1 MRRREFIRP
10 FGSTTVLWP
19 LAASAPQPAG
29 GVHSTIGEPAH
40 HDAALGRTNDP
51 SDGVDSGEQKKIVL
65 LSDGTGNS
73 AAKAQKTNVWR
84 LFQAL
89 DRKKLL
95 FAKYDDGVG
104 TSSNKYLAIL
114 GGAFGWGLKRN
125 VLDLYKFVCRNYK
138 RGDEIYGFGFS
149 RGAFTIRV
157 VVGLIDSEGLVHAGP
172 QEQLD
177 HYAAAAYRRYRS
189 KAFSS
194 RSPIVF
200 LLRHLRD
207 GILRVKDWA
216 TYHRTYSEIQADS
229 RRQINIRFLG
239 LWDTVEAYGIPIATL
254 KRGIDLLLWPM
265 KFRDFKCPASVK
277 RACHALSLDDERTPF
292 HPLLW
297 DEAADGRITQV
308 WFAGVHSNVGGGYP
322 EDNLSLVPLVWI
334 MKEAQACELP
344 LDEKSVQ
351 EFAAESSP
359 FARLYDSRTGLAA
372 YYPYDPRQIPMRNPI
387 VHGSVIMRMVYGP
400 DQYAPIILPDKFDVM
415 APDGTL
421 LPMPLETQKESEL
434 AKGPVAES
442 KKSELVKAMQLLS
455 PLNPTFHSE
464 LVTRVWDTVWW
475 RRVVYYV
482 TVLFTLILLASPL
495 TSGKFAQFAYWF
507 VNYFGIADKI
517 DRAAGQS
524 DIARSVTAMLDKW
537 NAEWGGFIS
546 PPADALGGSIP
557 YYATPWK
564 NALLRHPVEVS
575 WTVLAIMVCLYA
587 NAILRYRICDRARI
601 AWHRRLAQD
610 HAAWIER
617 RRRGE
622 RRGMFV
628 LLAVLLLIGFLVS
641 RAPLVEIGSLGGIA
655 VLLVLAILW
664 RGTEAVST
672 TKDSK
677 TFALRIARWLRTRTS
692 LTWLYVSIRD
702 RVGPITFALGLIVAV
717 ACLGNRVLFD
727 GWSSAGQVCESSIK
741 EAQKEEM
748 GTKDFALDSLCWPTG
763 LVLTKGARYH
773 ITVTIPDRRSE
784 EGFLTNITPWLKLP
798 LRRWWTQNW
807 FQPIAQI
814 DTIGNDQYVLESS
827 VPQESSMPNTGQEFV
842 TAFTAR
848 NTGELF
854 IFVNDAVLILPGN
867 VDLFYRHNKVMGT
880 VTVKRGV

>member
-1 MRRREFIRP
+1 M
-10 FGSTTVLWP
+10 
-19 LAASAPQPAG
+19 
-29 GVHSTIGEPAH
+29 
-40 HDAALGRTNDP
+40 GRNDP
-51 SDGVDSGEQKKIVL
+51 SHGVDSGERKKIVI

-89 DRKKLL
+89 DQNKLL

-138 RGDEIYGFGFS
+138 RGDEVYGFGFS

-157 VVGLIDSEGLVHAGP
+157 VVGLIDSEGLVPAGT

-200 LLRHLRD
+200 FLRHLRD

-216 TYHRTYSEIQADS
+216 MDHRTYSNIQADS
-229 RRQINIRFLG
+229 CREVCIRFLG

-254 KRGIDLLLWPM
+254 KRGIDLLFWPM
-265 KFRDFKCPASVK
+265 KFRDLKCSASVK

-297 DEAADGRITQV
+297 DEAAEEKIRSKNPQVEVGRITQV

-334 MKEAQACELP
+334 MKEAQACGLP
-344 LDEKSVQ
+344 LDKKSIQ

-359 FARLYDSRTGLAA
+359 FARLYDSRAGFAA
-372 YYPYDPRQIPMRNPI
+372 YYPYDPRQIPMQKPI
-387 VHGSVIMRMVYGP
+387 VHNSVIMRMAYGP
-400 DQYAPIILPDKFDVM
+400 DQYAPIILPDKFEVM
-415 APDGTL
+415 TPDGTL

-434 AKGPVAES
+434 AKGPIAES

-455 PLNPTFHSE
+455 PLDRAFHSE
-464 LVTRVWDTVWW
+464 AVKLVWDTVWW
-475 RRVVYYV
+475 RRVFYYV

-507 VNYFGIADKI
+507 VNHFGIADKI
-517 DRAAGQS
+517 DRAFGQS
-524 DIARSVTAMLDKW
+524 DIARNVTAMLDKW
-537 NAEWGGFIS
+537 NAGWGGFIS
-546 PPADALGGSIP
+546 PPLDALSGFIP

-564 NALLRHPVEVS
+564 NALLTHPVEVS
-575 WTVLAIMVCLYA
+575 WTALVILVCLYV
-587 NAILRYRICDRARI
+587 NAILRYRIRDRARM
-601 AWHRRLAQD
+601 AWHRRLAED
-610 HAAWIER
+610 HDRWIRR

-622 RRGMFV
+622 CKGMLV
-628 LLAVLLLIGFLVS
+628 LLAVAVLLLIGLLVS
-641 RAPLVEIGSLGGIA
+641 RAPLVEISLIGCIA
-655 VLLVLAILW
+655 ALLILAILW
-664 RGTEAVST
+664 RGTEAVLIR
-672 TKDSK
+672 KDRQAFS
-677 TFALRIARWLRTRTS
+677 LSIARWLRTRTS
-692 LTWLYVSIRD
+692 LTWLYASIRD
-702 RVGPITFALGLIVAV
+702 RVGPITFALCLIIA
-717 ACLGNRVLFD
+717 AGCLSNRVLFD
-727 GWSSAGQVCESSIK
+727 GWSSAGQVCRPSNKSKEVQKMETVEGFGTDSI
-741 EAQKEEM
+741 
-748 GTKDFALDSLCWPTG
+748 CWPTG
-763 LVLTKGARYH
+763 LCLKQGGRYR
-773 ITVTIPDRRSE
+773 ISVRIPDARREDSFQLIE
-784 EGFLTNITPWLKLP
+784 LP

-814 DTIGNDQYVLESS
+814 GPVGNDQYVLDLS
-827 VPQESSMPNTGQEFV
+827 VPQQSSMPTTGRKFV
-842 TAFTAR
+842 TVITAR

-854 IFVNDAVLILPGN
+854 VFVNDAVLILPGN
-867 VDLFYRHNKVMGT
+867 EDLFYRKNNTGMGT
-880 VTVKRGV
+880 VTVERIEI